1 MSPHRV
7 PASPGSPHTQ
17 GGLRRARELLCQ
29 KEPLPQEMSW
39 ALTRHPLRAL
49 QLPPWPQKHSE
60 LWPPLATPHP
70 SCAHSSGLPEQPW
83 NKCTRDHSSTR
94 HTRCPVTGPKQ
105 LTAGPSSQ
113 ARP

>member
-49 QLPPWPQKHSE
+49 QLPPWPQEHSE

-70 SCAHSSGLPEQPW
+70 SCAHSSGLPEQP
-83 NKCTRDHSSTR
+83 CSPGASAPET
-94 HTRCPVTGPKQ
+94 
-105 LTAGPSSQ
+105 TAAPDTPDVLSQ
-113 ARP
+113 ALSS